1 MPTHCLFLQLEI
13 NFLSLS
19 LSFRLSPS
27 LPGGVSRD
35 PSSSSRPQKGHGTE
49 MKRTSS
55 AGHVL
60 DYDEQPVKDSTEMDE
75 YVYSYSRAKSHVRDV
90 MLTIFGARVPGV

>member
-1 MPTHCLFLQLEI
+1 MVFVYILRSIFSLFP
-13 NFLSLS
+13 
-19 LSFRLSPS
+19 LSFRLSSS